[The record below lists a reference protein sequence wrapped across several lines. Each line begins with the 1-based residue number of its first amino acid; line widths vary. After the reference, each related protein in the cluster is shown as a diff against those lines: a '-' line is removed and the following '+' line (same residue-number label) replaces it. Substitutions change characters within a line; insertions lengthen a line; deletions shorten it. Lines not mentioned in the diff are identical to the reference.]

1 MGEYEMTTRE
11 IVEKV
16 LLDGRHITKFDL
28 LNMANSVCLAQRI
41 QEIRNSGWDVQSKT
55 VKGKGTL
62 VEYWLEQSEIDRIL
76 GRNSADEQLLT
87 ESENIAESPN
97 IVPQIAEEQQS
108 LGLFGEL

>member
-1 MGEYEMTTRE
+1 MTTKE
-11 IVEKV
+11 IVKRM
-16 LLDGRHITKFDL
+16 LMQGKHITKFDL
-28 LNMANSVCLAQRI
+28 LTVSNSVCLAQRI

-76 GRNSADEQLLT
+76 GRNSTDEQLAV
-87 ESENIAESPN
+87 ESENIAETPN